1 MSEIRQR
8 YTSTRTSDNETSSK
22 QHVPLG
28 RSPSDGMNASTL
40 LTSSPSHHSP
50 VMKLNIPIL
59 YSISPEW
66 LQNILRY
73 CPGPFK
79 PTWNER
85 YLIQIGKYL
94 YRFSYKNDDSHSTPP
109 QMKSKGSPIPLDQI
123 QIKLISKSSILL
135 DHDREIRSLR
145 EDLPS
150 FCDGFFSLSFGG
162 ETKYYA
168 CQTEEDAVTWVNSLQ
183 EGRQSAITNNMGHDQ
198 RPYPK
203 NWKYI
208 DSLGEQLYKRKDR
221 IKEAIRRNDRNQ
233 MEMMNLNDYGHS
245 AMPRGF
251 YG

>member
-8 YTSTRTSDNETSSK
+8 YTTTKTSEHETSSMP
-22 QHVPLG
+22 HVLPS
-28 RSPSDGMNASTL
+28 RSISDDGINASTL
-40 LTSSPSHHSP
+40 LNSSPSHHSQ
-50 VMKLNIPIL
+50 VMKLNIPVL
-59 YSISPEW
+59 FSLSPEW

-73 CPGPFK
+73 CPSPFK
-79 PTWNER
+79 PSWNER

-94 YRFSYKNDDSHSTPP
+94 YRLSYKTGASHSAP

-123 QIKLISKSSILL
+123 QIKLISKSNILL
-135 DHDREIRSLR
+135 DYDTEIRSLR

-150 FCDGFFSLSFGG
+150 FCDGFFSISFGG
-162 ETKYYA
+162 NTKYYA

-183 EGRQSAITNNMGHDQ
+183 EGRQGAITNNMGHDL

-208 DSLGEQLYKRKDR
+208 DTLGEQLYKKKDR
-221 IKEAIRRNDRNQ
+221 IKEAIRRNENHQ